1 MRGLEKSFQGRVRR
15 VAGSFAVAI
24 LAWNVWNSAVPDA
37 EANRL
42 GHGSN
47 HLSTEVTTFIASTA
61 PCRKDD
67 LRPAS
72 NRGRDWPQWP
82 RLWLVTDCATEA
94 NRIPTNLQ
102 ATGTPN
108 AVSVS
113 WTAPTTGGV
122 SKYRVERSVNQG
134 PFIEIA
140 QPTGTSYS
148 DTAVTG
154 SPPTTYVYR
163 VRADYGGSPP
173 LLSAPS
179 NVEVATTIT
188 FTDDNALAGK
198 FVDDQHIT
206 ELRSAATALCKT
218 AGESTPTWATDPI
231 ITPQQTVIKKAHIDE
246 LRAKIS
252 ECLAA
257 VGVVAPPYT
266 TDPTIIAGTT
276 TVKKEHVQELRN
288 AVH

>member
-1 MRGLEKSFQGRVRR
+1 MSGPAEIRCLQQTAGR
-15 VAGSFAVAI
+15 FAVAT
-24 LAWNVWNSAVPDA
+24 LAWSLWSGLGQ
-37 EANRL
+37 EATAKGL
-42 GHGSN
+42 GQDMGQWPLGSTS
-47 HLSTEVTTFIASTA
+47 LVASTI
-61 PCRKDD
+61 PCRDD
-67 LRPAS
+67 LLRPTS
-72 NRGRDWPQWP
+72 NRAWDQQARPP
-82 RLWLVTDCATEA
+82 IWLVADCATEA
-94 NRIPTNLQ
+94 NKIPTNLQ
-102 ATGTPN
+102 ATGTPSV
-108 AVSVS
+108 VSIS

-122 SKYRVERSVNQG
+122 AKYRVERSVNQG
-134 PFIEIA
+134 PFVEIA

-154 SPPTTYVYR
+154 SPTTTYVYR

-179 NVEVATTIT
+179 NVDVATTIT

-198 FVDDQHIT
+198 VVDDQHIT

-218 AGESTPTWATDPI
+218 AGESTPTWTDPT

-257 VGVVAPPYT
+257 VGVVTPPYS
-266 TDPTIIAGTT
+266 TDGTIIAGTT
-276 TVKKEHVQELRN
+276 TIKKEHVQELRN
-288 AVH
+288 AMH